1 MPINIK
7 KIPGFLRRHAVAIGA
22 VAIFSV
28 ISLLLSILLT
38 YKYKQQAQEVIDES
52 LSFVQEKITSY
63 D

>member
-7 KIPGFLRRHAVAIGA
+7 KIPGFLRRHAAAIGA

-38 YKYKQQAQEVIDES
+38 PVCQAHDK
-52 LSFVQEKITSY
+52 KIY
-63 D
+63 NFF